1 MKQFLEGSFAMA
13 QAAKL
18 CRPGVIAAYPITPQ
32 THIVE
37 NLSQF
42 IADGELDAKSVNVE
56 SEHSAASCVLGSQ
69 AAGVRSFTCSSSQG
83 LILMSEVLFCI
94 AGMRLPV
101 MLVCANRA
109 LSAPINIWNDQQ
121 DSIAVRDAGWIQLY
135 AENNQEAVD
144 LIIASHKIAEDPK
157 VMLPAMVCVDGFI
170 LTHGMEVV
178 DIPEQKDVDEFLP
191 PYNPPYKLD
200 PKNPMSFGLLGTP
213 DVYLETRYAIQKT
226 LGDVL
231 KMIPTVGK
239 EYQDK
244 FGRDSLRLIEEY
256 KTDDAETIL
265 IAMGS
270 VCGTI
275 KDVVDSQRK
284 QGKKVGLLKIVSY
297 RPFPKQA
304 IKKALDSAKNIGV
317 IDKDISLGSD
327 GALYSEVKSVI
338 SSDKKIS
345 GFIAGLGGRDIKAK
359 TVEEIINL
367 SEKEENSCR
376 FIDLNKNILWEEFK
390 TI

>member
-1 MKQFLEGSFAMA
+1 
-13 QAAKL
+13 
-18 CRPGVIAAYPITPQ
+18 
-32 THIVE
+32 
-37 NLSQF
+37 
-42 IADGELDAKSVNVE
+42 
-56 SEHSAASCVLGSQ
+56 
-69 AAGVRSFTCSSSQG
+69 
-83 LILMSEVLFCI
+83 
-94 AGMRLPV
+94 

-359 TVEEIINL
+359 TVEEIIDL

>member
-359 TVEEIINL
+359 TVEEIIDL